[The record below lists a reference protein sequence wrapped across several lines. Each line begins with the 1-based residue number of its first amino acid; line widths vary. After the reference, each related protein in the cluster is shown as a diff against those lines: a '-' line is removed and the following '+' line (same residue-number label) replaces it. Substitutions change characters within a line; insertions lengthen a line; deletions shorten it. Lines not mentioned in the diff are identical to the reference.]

1 MRMRL
6 GLAALLGCAAGVM
19 PTGPSFAQAP
29 PLQGQPL
36 PPPAQNLQACRS
48 FTAPVTV
55 GGGATQLAVGK
66 TCQQPDGSLQITL
79 ETPGLPPQTYTM
91 PPPPAED
98 AQALPSQ
105 PPPPSSTAT
114 YPAPYPYPYPYP
126 YPAPY
131 YWSDPWA
138 FGGFPFFAGGAFVFV
153 GDRFFFRDRF
163 GHFHDGFRGRFPA
176 GFAGAGFSGRVA
188 PGGGFHGGGHR

>member
-6 GLAALLGCAAGVM
+6 GLAALLACTAGVM
-19 PTGPSFAQAP
+19 PTGPSLAQAP
-29 PLQGQPL
+29 PLE
-36 PPPAQNLQACRS
+36 ACRS

-66 TCQQPDGSLQITL
+66 TCQQPDGSFQISL
-79 ETPGLPPQTYTM
+79 ETPGLPAQIYTM
-91 PPPPAED
+91 PPPPAAD
-98 AQALPSQ
+98 AQALPAQ
-105 PPPPSSTAT
+105 PPAPPPPSIAT
-114 YPAPYPYPYPYP
+114 YPAPYPYPYP

-138 FGGFPFFAGGAFVFV
+138 FGGFPFFAGGSFVFV

-163 GHFHDGFRGRFPA
+163 GRFHDGFRGGFPA
-176 GFAGAGFSGRVA
+176 HVGAGGGFH
-188 PGGGFHGGGHR
+188 GGGFHGGGHR